1 MSHRSTLEPKT
12 DLTGKVAVITGVA
25 SDVGLALALH
35 AADRGMKVALCDENE
50 YLLAAALE
58 KVRMKDV
65 GAIAIPSDRFDSP
78 TFRELARRT
87 AAELGPPWL
96 VCNNPGVNI
105 EVTLWGLINGVQ
117 VFTPGM
123 VERDQGHIVNIA
135 AAEVF
140 GTRGAAPDAAIT
152 HAIVGLSESLYRE
165 LDSRGSQVG
174 VTLVCPALGNTSI
187 AGAAECLNSALPTRG
202 RVAPNSLSP
211 EEVAK
216 QIFSAV
222 DARSFWFR
230 PLTFGL
236 RELSGPGRGAGAW
249 ADTAAKSQ
257 IRRPRKQSGAA
268 RKAEENCGFGVA
280 KHGTHLW
287 KSQKVNACTQFSE
300 AVKVMSAAKAPKQQE

>member
-1 MSHRSTLEPKT
+1 MSHPSTLEPKT

-65 GAIAIPSDRFDSP
+65 GAIAIPSNRFDSP
-78 TFRELARRT
+78 TFCELARHT

-117 VFTPGM
+117 VFTAGM

-140 GTRGAAPDAAIT
+140 GTRGAATDAAIT

-174 VTLVCPALGNTSI
+174 VTLVCPALGTTSI
-187 AGAAECLNSALPTRG
+187 ASSAECLDSALSTRG
-202 RVAPNSLSP
+202 HAALNSLSP

-222 DARSFWFR
+222 DTRSFWFR
-230 PLTFGL
+230 PLTS
-236 RELSGPGRGAGAW
+236 ELGEMSGPGRSARAW
-249 ADTAAKSQ
+249 PDSAAKSQ
-257 IRRPRKQSGAA
+257 IRPHKPSSAA
-268 RKAEENCGFGVA
+268 RGGRSVSSRGNIDIKLGNVGDTT
-280 KHGTHLW
+280 KP
-287 KSQKVNACTQFSE
+287 
-300 AVKVMSAAKAPKQQE
+300 AAGL